1 MEDSKDHRP
10 SEELLESHHAFPGAY
25 QIKAIGADTG
35 DFVDRVLAAVLIE
48 VSGPEK
54 STIPCTFPAGSRH
67 VSNHLEINV
76 QSAQQV
82 RDIYARI
89 REISDD
95 AFVIRNM

>member
-48 VSGPEK
+48 VSGPGEIDH
-54 STIPCTFPAGSRH
+54 SVRTTAGGRH
-67 VSNHLEINV
+67 VSVTLEINV

-89 REISDD
+89 REIEGLT
-95 AFVIRNM
+95 MLL